1 MWDMDVEEC
10 AELGHD
16 YKEYSEWDII
26 ADAMTYVQVCTWCG
40 EELED

>member
-16 YKEYSEWDII
+16 YVEGSGWDMI
-26 ADAMTYVQVCTWCG
+26 ADATFYWQYCAWCG